1 MKFARLGDFLEPM
14 VSICF
19 LYWIDSMIMAL
30 PPFGTDNRI
39 PYFFLGLLCST
50 QRPGN
55 GCSAV

>member
-30 PPFGTDNRI
+30 PPFGT
-39 PYFFLGLLCST
+39 
-50 QRPGN
+50 
-55 GCSAV
+55 V